1 MLPQRILQQL
11 RRLQN
16 ILLSQHPS
24 PPVHA
29 QCPATL
35 CVLENLNRVMRI
47 SVHGTHEKT
56 RLVRANRDETQIERT
71 SVLTDLFESR
81 TCGICVFGGV
91 VVNAVGQFWNGA
103 ITRVPYIL
111 G

>member
-1 MLPQRILQQL
+1 M
-11 RRLQN
+11 
-16 ILLSQHPS
+16 
-24 PPVHA
+24 
-29 QCPATL
+29 
-35 CVLENLNRVMRI
+35 
-47 SVHGTHEKT
+47 
-56 RLVRANRDETQIERT
+56 
-71 SVLTDLFESR
+71 LTDLFESR